1 MEGGA
6 DMCFGVFRQPSA
18 PCVSVGTAVCA
29 LSLKICIRLSVRVC
43 MCVCVCV
50 RNRKRRNN
58 QLCVCVHASVSACV
72 KSATLSICLNRGLLS
87 QFSSLW
93 TMLVL
98 EGDRLHKL
106 SLSRPHTHTHT
117 HTHTLLTQC
126 FYSHA
131 ESDAAVWRRATSQWQ
146 HNEAKRQRRGT
157 NQPHQHV
164 HITNW
169 WHQQPAVT
177 VIITT
182 VFINIVSDTIARR
195 CSEPWWSQW
204 RSDKRW
210 TVLK

>member
-106 SLSRPHTHTHT
+106 SLTRPHTHTHT
-117 HTHTLLTQC
+117 HTHTHCWLNASTRMQSLTLLSGGEQHPNGNIMKQRGSVEEQI
-126 FYSHA
+126 SHINT
-131 ESDAAVWRRATSQWQ
+131 STLPTDGINSQPSLSSSPPSSLTSSQTPSRDAAVS
-146 HNEAKRQRRGT
+146 HDG
-157 NQPHQHV
+157 
-164 HITNW
+164 
-169 WHQQPAVT
+169 
-177 VIITT
+177 
-182 VFINIVSDTIARR
+182 VSDGVT
-195 CSEPWWSQW
+195 
-204 RSDKRW
+204 SDG
-210 TVLK
+210 LF

>member
-1 MEGGA
+1 
-6 DMCFGVFRQPSA
+6 MCFGVFRQPSA

-29 LSLKICIRLSVRVC
+29 LSLKICIRLSVRVR
-43 MCVCVCV
+43 MCVCVCASAIANAGTINCV
-50 RNRKRRNN
+50 R
-58 QLCVCVHASVSACV
+58 VCVHASVSAHV

-106 SLSRPHTHTHT
+106 SLSPAHT

-131 ESDAAVWRRATSQWQ
+131 ESDAAVWRRATSQRR

-164 HITNW
+164 HITDRR
-169 WHQQPAVT
+169 HQQPAVT

-182 VFINIVSDTIARR
+182 VFINIVSDAVAGAR
-195 CSEPWWSQW
+195 CSEP
-204 RSDKRW
+204 
-210 TVLK
+210 